1 VTGVTGSATLPTG
14 VLLVGLGEIGRTHA
28 RALEFAF
35 GSALAAGLEAGPR
48 ADVVAGVDV
57 DGSKTLTF
65 LDAERPVYPS
75 RPGPGALL
83 GAESF
88 FADPYYDDF
97 ERAAATLGDSWL
109 DSGINA
115 LSVLARFATIV
126 KRESLRRIGAERQS
140 VFEAHLAC
148 QRDGRPVDALLVTSW
163 HVADPAKT
171 TRLRYA
177 SGIELLMDHTAVA
190 AYLLRDGRIEAAF
203 GADRSIPRRDR
214 HYRALYQR
222 WLGAEGGRALP
233 AETSLHLHE
242 VLLGE

>member
-1 VTGVTGSATLPTG
+1 VDVAYHTSFAPEVTWGQQ
-14 VLLVGLGEIGRTHA
+14 
-28 RALEFAF
+28 
-35 GSALAAGLEAGPR
+35 ALAA
-48 ADVVAGVDV
+48 
-57 DGSKTLTF
+57 
-65 LDAERPVYPS
+65 S

-83 GAESF
+83 SAESF

-97 ERAAATLGDSWL
+97 ERAAATLGNSWL

-115 LSVLARFATIV
+115 LSVLARFAAIIR
-126 KRESLRRIGAERQS
+126 RESLRRIGTERQS
-140 VFEAHLAC
+140 VFEARLSC
-148 QRDGRPVDALLVTSW
+148 NRDGPPADALLVTSW
-163 HVADPAKT
+163 HAADPAKT

-222 WLGAEGGRALP
+222 WLAEGRPTLP
-233 AETSLHLHE
+233 PEISLQLHE
-242 VLLGE
+242 LLLAE